1 MKKPKKLEKHRTS
14 MWSYNNISSTE
25 FKVRKT
31 KIGFTLKMAD
41 MEKYEFVG
49 EEIEVIFKFP
59 NFFFL
64 SK

>member
-49 EEIEVIFKFP
+49 EEIEVIF
-59 NFFFL
+59 
-64 SK
+64 